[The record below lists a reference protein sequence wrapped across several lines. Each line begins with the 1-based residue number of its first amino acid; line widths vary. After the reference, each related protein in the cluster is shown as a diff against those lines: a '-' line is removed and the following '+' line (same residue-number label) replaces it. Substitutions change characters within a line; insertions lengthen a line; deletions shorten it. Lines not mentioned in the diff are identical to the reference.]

1 MSEKADLERLS
12 VLIVEDN
19 SFIRDL
25 LSDVMRSIG
34 IGRIFTAEDG
44 RDAIELL
51 QTVATDPLKA
61 GISVIDI
68 VISDVYMPSLDGRM
82 LLRWI
87 RTSSKSPDRFV
98 PTLMISG
105 AADRDIVRNCRDLGA
120 SEFLAKP
127 FSATIIADKIL
138 HTIMR
143 PRKFILGPTYFGPE
157 RRRTELFQDTERRL
171 VKKEDIQIIHSD
183 KPPKAMRDD
192 AQVIHFVFRNRLS
205 DKIGAYNLKGVPE
218 IDMSLIEQAEK
229 KIEGMAG
236 DYADWVSKSI
246 RQLARSLKQLQ
257 EGEGDSK
264 EIMEKLNILAH
275 EFRGQ
280 GGIFGYP
287 LVTKFGKSLYD
298 ATLDVNAKITPSH
311 VDFFK
316 AHVDAINAVMNEKIK
331 GNGGEIGKSL
341 LEGLEQA
348 QANFAEKSSVVS

>member
-1 MSEKADLERLS
+1 MSDKADLERLS

-25 LSDVMRSIG
+25 LSDVMRTIG

-127 FSATIIADKIL
+127 FSAKIVADKIL
-138 HTIMR
+138 HAIMR

-157 RRRTELFQDTERRL
+157 RRRTELFQDTEKRK

-183 KPPKAMRDD
+183 KPPKSMRDD

-246 RQLARSLKQLQ
+246 RQLSSSLKQLHD
-257 EGEGDSK
+257 GEGDSK

-298 ATLDVNAKITPSH
+298 ATLDLNVKVTPNH
-311 VDFFK
+311 IDFFK
-316 AHVDAINAVMNEKIK
+316 AHVDAINAVMNAKIK
-331 GNGGEIGKSL
+331 GNGGDIGKSL
-341 LEGLEQA
+341 LEGLEHA
-348 QANFAEKSSVVS
+348 QANFAEKSNVVE

>member
-1 MSEKADLERLS
+1 MSDKADLERLS

-25 LSDVMRSIG
+25 LSDVMRTIG

-127 FSATIIADKIL
+127 FSAKIVADKIL

-157 RRRTELFQDTERRL
+157 RRRTELFQDTEKRK

-183 KPPKAMRDD
+183 KPPKSMRDD

-236 DYADWVSKSI
+236 D
-246 RQLARSLKQLQ
+246 
-257 EGEGDSK
+257 
-264 EIMEKLNILAH
+264 
-275 EFRGQ
+275 
-280 GGIFGYP
+280 
-287 LVTKFGKSLYD
+287 
-298 ATLDVNAKITPSH
+298 
-311 VDFFK
+311 
-316 AHVDAINAVMNEKIK
+316 
-331 GNGGEIGKSL
+331 
-341 LEGLEQA
+341 
-348 QANFAEKSSVVS
+348 

>member
-19 SFIRDL
+19 GFIRDL

-68 VISDVYMPSLDGRM
+68 IVSDVFMPSLDGQM

-87 RTSSKSPDRFV
+87 RTSKKSPDRFV

-105 AADRDIVRNCRDLGA
+105 AADKDIVGSCRDLGA

-127 FSATIIADKIL
+127 FSAQVVADKIM

-143 PRKFILGPTYFGPE
+143 PRKFVLGPTYFGPE
-157 RRRTELFQDTERRL
+157 RRRTELFQDEERR
-171 VKKEDIQIIHSD
+171 KITKDDIQIIHSD
-183 KPPKAMRDD
+183 KPPKSMRDD
-192 AQVIHFVFRNRLS
+192 AQIIHFVFRNRLS
-205 DKIGAYNLKGVPE
+205 DKIGAYNLKGIPE
-218 IDMSLIEQAEK
+218 IDTSLIEQAEK
-229 KIEGMAG
+229 KIENMAG
-236 DYADWVSKSI
+236 DYADWVAKSI
-246 RQLARSLKQLQ
+246 RQLSRNLKQLA

-264 EIMEKLNILAH
+264 ELMERLNILAH

-298 ATLDVNAKITPSH
+298 ATLDFNVKITPTH
-311 VDFFK
+311 IDFFK
-316 AHVDAINAVMNEKIK
+316 AHVDAINAVMAEKIK
-331 GNGGEIGKSL
+331 GNGGEIGTSL
-341 LEGLEQA
+341 LEGLAQA
-348 QANFAEKSSVVS
+348 QANFAEKSSIVE